1 MLTKSSQ
8 GGHSARVNMR
18 LLVGERSV
26 PVVQL
31 GPDFLLVGEPLDLP
45 PGEACMVLQV
55 DESER
60 RWRVFLPEGISAA
73 SNRVVIGVAA

>member
-1 MLTKSSQ
+1 MITKSSQ

-31 GPDFLLVGEPLDLP
+31 GPDFLLVGEPVDLP
-45 PGEACMVLQV
+45 PGEASMVMQV
-55 DESER
+55 DGSES
-60 RWRVFLPEGISAA
+60 RWRVFLPDGISAA
-73 SNRVVIGVAA
+73 TNRVAIMAAA

>member
-1 MLTKSSQ
+1 MIAKSSQ

-31 GPDFLLVGEPLDLP
+31 GPDFLLVGEPVDLP
-45 PGEACMVLQV
+45 PGEASMVMQV
-55 DESER
+55 DGSES
-60 RWRVFLPEGISAA
+60 RWTVFLPNGISAA
-73 SNRVVIGVAA
+73 TNRVAIMAAA

>member
-1 MLTKSSQ
+1 MITKSSQ

-18 LLVGERSV
+18 LLVGELVV

-45 PGEACMVLQV
+45 PGEASMVLQV
-55 DESER
+55 DESESR
-60 RWRVFLPEGISAA
+60 CKVFLPNGISAA
-73 SNRVVIGVAA
+73 TNRVAIMAAA